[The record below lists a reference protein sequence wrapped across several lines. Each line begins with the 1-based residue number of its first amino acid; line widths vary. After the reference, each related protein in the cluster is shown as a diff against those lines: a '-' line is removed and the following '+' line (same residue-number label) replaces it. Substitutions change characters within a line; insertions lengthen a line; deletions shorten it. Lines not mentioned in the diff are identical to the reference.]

1 MALAEEFAAGGM
13 FAVSLGSVTS
23 VRTYGVGSGEATVE
37 VRGVL
42 IGCVSEWEL
51 PRAEDARA
59 GPTGFFQRKGIPERS
74 KAAAAPVSQAHRGI
88 LRGGLVVMSKRSGS
102 SVSATEDQGSGGMAV
117 SCSAGVG
124 AKTELGG

>member
-23 VRTYGVGSGEATVE
+23 VRPYGVGSGEATVE

-51 PRAEDARA
+51 PRLEGARA
-59 GPTGFFQRKGIPERS
+59 GFFQRKGIPERS
-74 KAAAAPVSQAHRGI
+74 KAAAAPVSQTHRGI
-88 LRGGLVVMSKRSGS
+88 LRGGLVVVSKRSGS
-102 SVSATEDQGSGGMAV
+102 SVSATEDQGSGGMTV
-117 SCSAGVG
+117 ICSAGVG